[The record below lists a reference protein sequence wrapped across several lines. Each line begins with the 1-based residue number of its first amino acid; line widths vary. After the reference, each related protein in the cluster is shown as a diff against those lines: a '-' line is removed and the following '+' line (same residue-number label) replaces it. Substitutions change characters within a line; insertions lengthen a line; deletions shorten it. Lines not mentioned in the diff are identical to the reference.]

1 LKTIFFL
8 NSNNILLL
16 LSDNNIKIYKD
27 PLNQRELIRKESIEK
42 MKNLAAEAGNKYS
55 KKIKEAMSINRKG
68 D

>member
-55 KKIKEAMSINRKG
+55 KK
-68 D
+68 

>member
-1 LKTIFFL
+1 MKTIFFL
-8 NSNNILLL
+8 NSNNILL

-55 KKIKEAMSINRKG
+55 
-68 D
+68 